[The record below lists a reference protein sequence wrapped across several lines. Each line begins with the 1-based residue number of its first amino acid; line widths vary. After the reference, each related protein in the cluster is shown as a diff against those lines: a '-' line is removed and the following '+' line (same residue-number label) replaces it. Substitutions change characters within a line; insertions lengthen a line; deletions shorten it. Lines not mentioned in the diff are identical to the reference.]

1 MTVTPLPLPNEA
13 ATDPVATA
21 LPAGATVA
29 HLTIESVLHEGP
41 HAIVYRAR
49 DVSAPQVPALA
60 LMEYFPRALALR
72 QPDGSLRARQAS
84 DAIALSVG
92 REAFVLEAHA
102 LERVLHPGVVRV
114 VGSLQAN
121 RTVYR
126 AMELVQGRTLE
137 RFVRDRDTPP
147 SVGEVTALLDA
158 LLDALQA
165 LHGAGILHGQVRP
178 DQVLMT
184 DERRPILLGMGSAA
198 AEIAHHAVGP
208 WSAPEQ
214 PALSR
219 HDRITSA
226 TDIYLAAATVW
237 YFATGEQP
245 PSQRERLE
253 HPEYWDPAAS
263 LAKLPDADGDAPGLK
278 RRLCVALAA
287 ALALEPTERPQRVAD
302 LRHLLSPGIAAAPQ
316 AHNPTTPRWVG
327 AMPDRDMQWLGPAA
341 AAPSSRAST
350 GPRLHVPAA
359 RPLRAPVDEGPLPL
373 DPALAAQAAHDDD
386 QMVPRRRAAP
396 ARSRAGWVLLLPLLA
411 AGGAVAWWL
420 QRERLDLPPA
430 AIDGITERA
439 AALPPPAAPPA
450 ASSAVAAAPAA
461 AAATPPPPV
470 TTPAPTVTAPAPT
483 GADNPAPTPA
493 AVQPPVAATP
503 APVAAAPSPEVA
515 TTTAPVEAAPAPAPA
530 TVATVPATAPVT
542 APTPEPPPPAAPPP
556 ERPAAAAPARPSAQR
571 RAAAPIPTAP
581 RELCAGR
588 SQFSLV
594 YCLQEVCSRP
604 NLRYH
609 AQCIELRR
617 NGDIR

>member
-1 MTVTPLPLPNEA
+1 
-13 ATDPVATA
+13 
-21 LPAGATVA
+21 
-29 HLTIESVLHEGP
+29 
-41 HAIVYRAR
+41 
-49 DVSAPQVPALA
+49 
-60 LMEYFPRALALR
+60 
-72 QPDGSLRARQAS
+72 
-84 DAIALSVG
+84 
-92 REAFVLEAHA
+92 
-102 LERVLHPGVVRV
+102 
-114 VGSLQAN
+114 
-121 RTVYR
+121 
-126 AMELVQGRTLE
+126 
-137 RFVRDRDTPP
+137 
-147 SVGEVTALLDA
+147 
-158 LLDALQA
+158 
-165 LHGAGILHGQVRP
+165 VRP

-263 LAKLPDADGDAPGLK
+263 LAKVPDAEGDAPGLK

-359 RPLRAPVDEGPLPL
+359 LPLRAPVEEGPLPL

-420 QRERLDLPPA
+420 QRERLNLPPA
-430 AIDGITERA
+430 ALESITERA
-439 AALPPPAAPPA
+439 AALPPTAAPPA
-450 ASSAVAAAPAA
+450 ASSVVAEAPAA
-461 AAATPPPPV
+461 AAAPTAATPPLTV
-470 TTPAPTVTAPAPT
+470 TTPTPTVTAPAPT
-483 GADNPAPTPA
+483 GAVPAPVADNPAPPPA

-503 APVAAAPSPEVA
+503 APVAAAQTPEV
-515 TTTAPVEAAPAPAPA
+515 TTTTPAPVETQAPAPA
-530 TVATVPATAPVT
+530 TPPAPVATAPAAAPVT
-542 APTPEPPPPAAPPP
+542 APPPAPSPPVATPAAPPA

-571 RAAAPIPTAP
+571 RAAAPSPTAP
-581 RELCAGR
+581 RELCTGR